1 MDTISIEMILKY
13 IPLLIPVLIIQLGLA
28 VYALIDLVKTPKTR
42 GPKWLWAVI
51 IVFVNFIGPIVY
63 LFVGRDR
70 D

>member
-42 GPKWLWAVI
+42 GPKWLWVVI